1 MRRVFTS
8 LLASPLIKAVGAR
21 EASNGNNF
29 QRICSFLDKNNPE
42 FLAKIPV
49 RTEVLKNFEDA
60 KNKALQGGGQKAIE
74 RHTKRN
80 KKLLVRERIDKLL
93 DKGSH
98 FLELS
103 QFAGLDLEY
112 GDVPCAGVVS
122 GIGEV
127 SGRLCVIIANDATVK
142 GGTIYPIAVKKQ
154 LRAQEVA
161 KVNKLPCIFLID
173 SGGAFLPLQAD
184 IFPETGGRVFYN
196 EAVMSMNGIPTV
208 CVVCG
213 SCTAGA
219 AYVPTMADEA
229 VIVDK
234 IGTIFLGGP
243 PLVKAAT
250 GEVVT
255 AEELGGAM
263 MHSSVSGCTDHFEEN
278 EEDALE
284 TTRNIVATL
293 NTDQHFVSSA
303 LAKDPLHDAED
314 LLTLAL
320 YDSAQFPIYEILARV
335 VDGSQFQEFKAK
347 FGPTLI
353 TGFAYI
359 SGHLVGIVANNGFL
373 SSQASLKGAHFVE
386 LCCQRNLPLIFL
398 QNITP
403 NYPDSLSMEEQ
414 ACLIKDQA
422 KMMSAVACA
431 EVPKITVVMK
441 GSFGP
446 SNYALCGRSF
456 DPHFLFTWPT
466 ATVAM
471 DTVKGMAE
479 RCCFESGI
487 VDDESSDEK
496 QKEFKDTILKKFER
510 ESIAYYGSARL
521 WDDGV
526 ILPGDTRKVLELSL
540 RAALSSFPNKKSN
553 KFGVFRM

>member
-1 MRRVFTS
+1 MNHPLFCRIFCVRRVFTN

-103 QFAGLDLEY
+103 QFAGLNLEY

-161 KVNKLPCIFLID
+161 K
-173 SGGAFLPLQAD
+173 AD

-229 VIVDK
+229 
-234 IGTIFLGGP
+234 
-243 PLVKAAT
+243 AAT

-255 AEELGGAM
+255 AEELG
-263 MHSSVSGCTDHFEEN
+263 
-278 EEDALE
+278 
-284 TTRNIVATL
+284 
-293 NTDQHFVSSA
+293 A

-347 FGPTLI
+347 FGSTLI
-353 TGFAYI
+353 TGFAYV

-373 SSQASLKGAHFVE
+373 SSQASLK
-386 LCCQRNLPLIFL
+386 
-398 QNITP
+398 
-403 NYPDSLSMEEQ
+403 EQ

-446 SNYALCGRSF
+446 SSYALCGRSF

-487 VDDESSDEK
+487 EDDESSDEK
-496 QKEFKDTILKKFER
+496 QKEFKDTILKKGSQLLTMDQR
-510 ESIAYYGSARL
+510 VYGM
-521 WDDGV
+521 
-526 ILPGDTRKVLELSL
+526 TVLELSL